1 MRLLLGP
8 VLALTLLAE
17 PLAGQPYAPVLLQL
31 PASTRALGMAD
42 AFPIGGSD
50 SDAVFYNLAMAQNI
64 AGITVGGQR
73 WGAGATML
81 TLSGG
86 AEWWG
91 GRVALGLMGLDY
103 SAPIPI
109 EGGVDGDFDERI
121 LFDSGIQRSEAVAAV
136 GYTRR
141 IKGIRLGAVAKAIEQ
156 RRFGERE
163 TTGALDLS
171 GGHVLGFVA
180 LGLSVQNIG
189 LPADFDVG
197 GEVDA
202 PLKATLAAAS
212 TRSWPI
218 GPLDVLPAASVSW
231 TIDGRIVPA
240 AGLEVGYWPI
250 SGRTFIARVGVRD
263 PAGDDAKP
271 FTAGAGFNGD
281 RISLDWAWAPFDEGS
296 SHRIG
301 IRWR

>member
-1 MRLLLGP
+1 MRTILAAVIALGLLSSSLE
-8 VLALTLLAE
+8 A
-17 PLAGQPYAPVLLQL
+17 QPYGPAVLQI

-42 AFPIGGSD
+42 AFPVSGSD
-50 SDAVFYNLAMAQNI
+50 SDAIFYNLAMAQTI
-64 AGITVGGQR
+64 AGITAGGQR

-91 GRVALGLMGLDY
+91 GRVALGLLSLDY
-103 SAPIPI
+103 SAPVPI
-109 EGGVDGDFDERI
+109 EGGADGDFDETI
-121 LFDSGIQRSEAVAAV
+121 LFDSGVQRSEAVVAL

-163 TTGALDLS
+163 TTAALDVS
-171 GGHVLGFVA
+171 GGHVFGFVA

-189 LPADFDVG
+189 VSADFEAG
-197 GEVDA
+197 GGVDS
-202 PLKATLAAAS
+202 PLEATLAAAG
-212 TRSWPI
+212 TRSLPL
-218 GPLDVLPAASVSW
+218 GPLDVLPAVSLSW
-231 TIDGRIVPA
+231 MVDGTIVPA
-240 AGLEVGYWPI
+240 AGVEIGYWPI
-250 SGRTFIARVGVRD
+250 SGRTFIARFGVRD
-263 PAGDDAKP
+263 PGSDVAKP
-271 FTAGAGFNGD
+271 FTAGAGFAGD
-281 RISLDWAWAPFDEGS
+281 RISLDYAWVPFDEGS